1 MLETVV
7 IVAAGVVTVIG
18 GLVATGRWLRTRYSV
33 RQSHTPPG
41 KSVEVVPVGSSPS
54 AILESLRQRLRD
66 DFCIDG
72 PHTGEFVGGKAEDR
86 FWQGNTREEATSKP
100 SFYLTYW
107 GWRGIRIMHESVP
120 SSWAIAST
128 QAITRRLGD
137 GHWIQ
142 VQVSDYEDPTSL
154 VREVETVRHTIRGAE
169 ILMLLGQQPRLV
181 SQIAW
186 SLLDEVD
193 DLTSSEGGWY
203 EFRGEKAR
211 GPSLYASLYA
221 FHFLAT
227 LFEAPGSVGLA
238 GVQELKRRIR
248 PIVHK
253 TESFLLEKWTSNAR
267 RWGSDSVPWEIATP
281 VVLAE
286 LTPFTTDAESLREPV
301 RELLKLVNPSGR
313 LNNPKIGAKSNVS
326 EYKAATRIAYGLHCC
341 YQRWQEDPPQAIAN
355 LNTWLISEY
364 RYDRQLSTCEIA
376 FLATLLLS

>member
-7 IVAAGVVTVIG
+7 VVAAAVVTVIG
-18 GLVATGRWLRTRYSV
+18 GLAATGRWLRTRHSV
-33 RQSHTPPG
+33 RQSHTPPSE
-41 KSVEVVPVGSSPS
+41 SVVFVPVGSSPS

-66 DFCIDG
+66 DFCIEG
-72 PHTGEFVGGKAEDR
+72 PHTGEFVGGKGEDR
-86 FWQGNTREEATSKP
+86 FWQGKTREEATSKP

-120 SSWAIAST
+120 DSWVIAST

-137 GHWIQ
+137 GHWIR
-142 VQVSDYEDPTSL
+142 VQVSDYEDPTSSL
-154 VREVETVRHTIRGAE
+154 REVETVRHTIRGAE

-186 SLLDEVD
+186 SLVDDVD

-203 EFRGEKAR
+203 EFRGEKTR

-221 FHFLAT
+221 FHFMAT
-227 LFEAPGSVGLA
+227 LLEAPSPAGLA
-238 GVQELKRRIR
+238 DVEELKRRVH
-248 PIVHK
+248 PIAHR
-253 TESFLLEKWTSNAR
+253 TQSFLLEQWTSNTE

-281 VVLAE
+281 IVLAE
-286 LTPFTTDAESLREPV
+286 LAPFATDAEFLREPG
-301 RELLKLVNPSGR
+301 RELVKLVSPSGR
-313 LNNPKIGAKSNVS
+313 LNNPKISAKSNVS

-341 YQRWQEDPPQAIAN
+341 YQRWQEDPPQAVTN

-364 RYDRQLSTCEIA
+364 RHDRQLSTCETT